1 MPYSR
6 RSKRSHEEGHWQK
19 RAEDR
24 QWMEALEPRVMLSS
38 TELIDVS
45 TSVERS
51 GVGDAEF
58 RFAAKSG
65 ETYLF
70 LELEGLNGIH
80 LLDDQ
85 GNEVIQYRDGS
96 EPMPY
101 TGRYYIQIT
110 GRGAGYGDYSLAS
123 RRVIDKEGGI
133 DDAVPLTVGEP
144 IDGTIDYYQ
153 DSDWFSFEA
162 KA

>member
-6 RSKRSHEEGHWQK
+6 KSQRSHEEGHWQK

-24 QWMEALEPRVMLSS
+24 QWMEALEPMVMLSS
-38 TELIDVS
+38 AELIDVS

-80 LLDDQ
+80 LLDDRGVEIAESNDDDTDQ
-85 GNEVIQYRDGS
+85 MRLLWTAPASATYTLWLDGGDEGNADYDLVAAPFSDDYGNTIASAAPFTLGQSIQ
-96 EPMPY
+96 
-101 TGRYYIQIT
+101 
-110 GRGAGYGDYSLAS
+110 
-123 RRVIDKEGGI
+123 
-133 DDAVPLTVGEP
+133 
-144 IDGTIDYYQ
+144 
-153 DSDWFSFEA
+153 
-162 KA
+162 